1 MITTLKKIIFEEL
14 LQIGKKYYH
23 KNHER
28 IKEYYLNKSFYKHRK
43 HGISAMMRVKN
54 DADWI
59 YFSIISILD
68 FVDEVVIVLQKS
80 TDGTE
85 DIIKSIDSKKIK
97 IYHYPFDTFPVG
109 EYHFRYVKNSVF
121 NLAYY
126 YNYALSKTKYSYVW
140 KWDGDQAVL
149 NSRAKEL
156 RKLIDLKTYD
166 IIHAKGYDIFGEDL
180 KYLCKDPY
188 CGNEPCVFKVSKK
201 TFYFSGVR
209 CEEFSYPLI
218 QKLKRS
224 RIYNFEK
231 ALFMHFKYTREI
243 QAFTKGWQKNWD
255 QDSYFLNILESK
267 SRGDLYIDEYP
278 KIILDEYLKKAS
290 KFHQNS

>member
-1 MITTLKKIIFEEL
+1 MKTFIKKIILKEL
-14 LQIGKKYYH
+14 LQMNTKYFSE
-23 KNHER
+23 NRER
-28 IKEYYLNKSFYKHRK
+28 IKEFYLDKNFFKNRK
-43 HGISAMMRVKN
+43 HGVSAMMRVKN

-59 YFSIISILD
+59 YFSIKSILEY
-68 FVDEVVIVLQKS
+68 VDEVVIVLQNS
-80 TDGTE
+80 TDDTE
-85 DIIKSIDSKKIK
+85 NIIKSIDSEKIK

-109 EYHFRYVKNSVF
+109 KYHATYVKNSIF

-156 RKLIDLKTYD
+156 REIIDLKIYD
-166 IIHAKGYDIFGEDL
+166 IIHAKGYDIFGKDL
-180 KYLCKDPY
+180 KYLCKDPF

-201 TFYFSGVR
+201 TFYFSGIR

-218 QKLKRS
+218 QKFKRS

-231 ALFMHFKYTREI
+231 TLFMHFKYTREI

-255 QDSYFLNILESK
+255 QDLYFLNVLESK
-267 SRGDLYIDEYP
+267 SRGELYIDEYP
-278 KIILDEYLKKAS
+278 KIILDGYLKKL
-290 KFHQNS
+290 KPN